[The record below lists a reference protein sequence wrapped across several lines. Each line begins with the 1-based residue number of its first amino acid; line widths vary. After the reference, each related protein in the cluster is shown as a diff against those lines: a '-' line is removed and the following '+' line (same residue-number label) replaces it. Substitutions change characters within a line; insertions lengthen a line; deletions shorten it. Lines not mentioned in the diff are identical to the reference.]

1 MKDLYVSELKNRRIT
16 GGYETII
23 SNGEVVG
30 IEKMDVNIEHRSF
43 FYFVF
48 TDRHKYERK

>member
-1 MKDLYVSELKNRRIT
+1 MKNLYANDLKDLNEAE
-16 GGYETII
+16 GYETIL
-23 SNGEVVG
+23 NRGEVVG
-30 IEKMDVNIEHRSF
+30 VEKMDVNIEHRSF